1 MDKNKV
7 KKFIK
12 EHETEIAYCIG
23 VAAGIVTGYAVTA
36 HCLTKQINY
45 LLCEDRKY
53 NLLNEL
59 ISARS
64 VSANFAWN
72 NGFEKYTL
80 ADFGKVGEDVI
91 RVSDGLLKPSDVTT
105 GILLYTK

>member
-7 KKFIK
+7 KTFIK
-12 EHETEIAYCIG
+12 EHRVEIAYRIG
-23 VAAGIVTGYAVTA
+23 VAAGIIAGYAVTA

-59 ISARS
+59 MSARQES
-64 VSANFAWN
+64 KNFAWN

-80 ADFGKVGEDVI
+80 ADLGKAGEDLV
-91 RVSDGLLKPSDVTT
+91 RVSDGILKPSDVTT